1 MTLKSRVKQL
11 EDRFG
16 FVSPTEPQAPSIEF
30 HFVRPVR
37 DADGNNVY
45 GGEECDS
52 HRATIDDLVVERR
65 PEETLATFKSR
76 VLDRIPGNGA
86 HLICMVPDDEP
97 KASEQQ

>member
-45 GGEECDS
+45 GGVPCDS
-52 HRATIDDLVVERR
+52 HRAKIDGMVVERE
-65 PEETLATFKSR
+65 PDETLAEFKSR
-76 VLDRIPGNGA
+76 VRGMVRAGG
-86 HLICMVPDDEP
+86 LICMVPDDEP
-97 KASEQQ
+97 KAREQQ